1 MLTRSVAVDPN
12 AAWCC
17 MCDPFVVQANR
28 ADDPDSCLQYT
39 VNTVSGERQAPP
51 KTEDGTDTEEVATSL
66 AMVYVRILAG
76 DGLPP
81 SSTQAGEPSSDG
93 SASAAAAAPPAAATV
108 EAEASTSQAQQSDGQ
123 ASAAA
128 NAAGQAASCSGRS
141 TPAAAAV
148 QDAAAA
154 TSAAPTE
161 GPACQ
166 RTANWEEVY
175 KDVLQSIYS
184 SR

>member
-1 MLTRSVAVDPN
+1 MLITRSVAVDPN
-12 AAWCC
+12 PAWCC

-81 SSTQAGEPSSDG
+81 SSTQAGESSSDAP
-93 SASAAAAAPPAAATV
+93 ASAGAAAPPAAAV
-108 EAEASTSQAQQSDGQ
+108 EPEASTSQAQQSDGQ

-128 NAAGQAASCSGRS
+128 DAAGEAAGCSGRS

-148 QDAAAA
+148 QDAAAS